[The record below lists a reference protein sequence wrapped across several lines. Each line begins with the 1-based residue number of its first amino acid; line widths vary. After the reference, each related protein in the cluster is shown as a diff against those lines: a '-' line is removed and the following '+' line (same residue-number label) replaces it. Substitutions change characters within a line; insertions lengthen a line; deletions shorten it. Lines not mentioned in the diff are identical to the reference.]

1 MKLKIIDT
9 GRDFAK
15 NNMEF
20 DKELLENLSKIN
32 KPVLHFYDW
41 HLSSITYGFFIKPEK
56 FLDLKKIKQ
65 KKMEIAKRPTGG
77 GIVFHLFDM
86 AFSFL
91 MPKTHK
97 FFFLNSLKN
106 YHFVNNIVK
115 LALLECFNLKEN
127 NLYLAKASTMPRNDF
142 CMANP
147 SKYDLLFKGKKVLGS
162 SERRKRGGYLH
173 QSTISLTLP
182 DKNILKDI
190 ILPGS
195 KILEGIFYSTHPLL
209 KKGVDVKKEK
219 GRLKGLLC
227 KHFEKELE
235 G

>member
-9 GRDFAK
+9 GKNFAK

-20 DKELLENLSKIN
+20 DEKLLENLQKIN
-32 KPVLHFYDW
+32 KPILHFYDW
-41 HLSSITYGFFIKPEK
+41 HLNSITCGFFIKPEK
-56 FLDLKKIKQ
+56 FLNLKKIKE

-77 GIVFHLFDM
+77 GIVFHFFDM

-115 LALLECFNLKEN
+115 LALLECFNLKKED
-127 NLYLAKASTMPRNDF
+127 LYLSNENPTSRTNF
-142 CMANP
+142 CMTSP

-162 SERRKRGGYLH
+162 AERRKKGGYLH
-173 QSTISLTLP
+173 QSTISLILP
-182 DKNILKDI
+182 DKNILKEI

-195 KILEGIFYSTHPLL
+195 KILEGIFYSTYPLL
-209 KKGVDVKKEK
+209 KKGFDLKKTK
-219 GRLKGLLC
+219 KRLKDLLY
-227 KHFEKELE
+227 KHFKRELE